1 MQLDCILIIKLI
13 LVKSTV
19 DLKKEILKIEMWA

>member
-19 DLKKEILKIEMWA
+19 DPKKEILKIEMWA

>member
-19 DLKKEILKIEMWA
+19 NPQKEILKIEM